1 MSSVARRNAQ
11 GVKRSNA
18 MNYQETPVFFSC
30 GEESLLSVIAMP
42 DQPGPVGVLM
52 LVGGPQYRV
61 GSHRQYV
68 LLSRHLAAQGIACMR
83 FDFRGMGD
91 STGKPQSF
99 EDVLPDTRAALD
111 AFFAR
116 CPDFAGVVL
125 WGLCDGAS
133 AASFYGSTDSR
144 VTGLVLLNPW
154 VRTEQTEAKT
164 YIRYYY
170 VQRLLQGSF
179 WSKVLRGEFDAKAAV
194 HSWSRMAVT
203 AWRKQRAVKMRRSQL
218 SFGPELSTDKNGS
231 LPERL
236 ALSLRNFTGDILIIL
251 SGNDYTALEFR
262 DVTSASEIWKMI
274 VAAPNVSV
282 QHVPEADHTLS
293 RREWSDMVATF
304 TVDWICQRLSQKQ

>member
-1 MSSVARRNAQ
+1 
-11 GVKRSNA
+11 

-30 GEESLLSVIAMP
+30 GEELLLSIIAMP

-68 LLSRHLAAQGIACMR
+68 LLSRYLAAQGIACMR

-116 CPDFAGVVL
+116 FPDFAGVVL

-164 YIRYYY
+164 YMRHYY

-179 WSKVLRGEFDAKAAV
+179 WSKVLRGEFDAKAAFR
-194 HSWSRMAVT
+194 SWSRMAVT
-203 AWRKQRAVKMRRSQL
+203 AGRKQRAVKMRRSQL
-218 SFGPELSTDKNGS
+218 SFGPEFSTDKNGS
-231 LPERL
+231 LPERI

-251 SGNDYTALEFR
+251 SGNDYTAREFR

-274 VAAPNVSV
+274 VAGSNVSV
-282 QHVPEADHTLS
+282 KHVPEADHTLS

-304 TVDWICQRLSQKQ
+304 TADWICQRLSQQQ